1 MESEKPYYK
10 EVGRFKAV
18 TFDGEIFEFIVCE
31 NGICCKNLH
40 DGTILFEKLTLK
52 PSFTFSKAHYT
63 PSHQKTKYS
72 NSSETK
78 EGRDERWRDNP
89 SSLDS
94 YIRGN
99 YLEKTL
105 ICQYLIDDELL
116 EYLIKNKMI
125 DYSTD
130 MAYLYGLDA
139 DYAYDREYQ
148 TRAFKWVKK
157 KSKILTKQKR
167 GFFN

>member
-1 MESEKPYYK
+1 MEKLYYK
-10 EVGRFKAV
+10 EVGRFKGLS
-18 TFDGEIFEFIVCE
+18 FDGQIFEFIVCE
-31 NGICCKNLH
+31 NGIFCTNLH
-40 DGTILFEKLTLK
+40 DETVLYEKLTLK

-63 PSHQKTKYS
+63 ALREKQKYS
-72 NSSETK
+72 TKTNKTEKSSSS
-78 EGRDERWRDNP
+78 NP

-94 YIRGN
+94 YIREN
-99 YLEKTL
+99 NLEKIL

-116 EYLIKNKMI
+116 AYLIKNKMI

-130 MAYLYGLDA
+130 MAYLYGLDS
-139 DYAYDREYQ
+139 DYAYDRQYQ